1 MGYGYSSVLAA
12 TDDLEGEMYRPR
24 TKETRATYEL
34 ILSFLSA
41 ILGDIQADVLRSA
54 ADAVLE
60 SLKDDA
66 KKDLDKKREIEETLS
81 LTLSSEQ
88 FAQLVTLGKKITDY
102 KSSAT
107 DGEAGK
113 EGRDGMAVDDEYG
126 VAVVFDEDDEEEDEE
141 DEYEIRDD
149 EEERALQDADEED
162 VPKPEA
168 TEEEETGV
176 MDVETDDFT
185 TVIPGR
191 AETDKAT
198 DATLS
203 PTQVDAFWLQR
214 TMAQV
219 YPDAHEAQSRA
230 TAAMTILSAAEKG
243 PREVENDLMD
253 LFEYDHFDLVKLLTR
268 NRDTIVWCTALAKA
282 SSEAEK
288 NEIKQKIEQ
297 LGLYE
302 ILESLNLVTKP
313 SHANGAE
320 SMDVDKESG
329 AEKDTRERVDK
340 SALVPKKAI
349 DLESLVF
356 AQGNHVMTNKK
367 VKLPE
372 GSFKKTKKGY
382 EEIHVPAPKT
392 TALGEKERL
401 VPIAEM
407 PQWAQKAFK
416 NANKLNRI
424 QSNVYPIA
432 FKDDDNMLLCAP
444 TGAGK

>member
-1 MGYGYSSVLAA
+1 MGYGYSNVLAA

-24 TKETRATYEL
+24 TKETKATYEL
-34 ILSFLSA
+34 ILSFLSS

-54 ADAVLE
+54 ADSVLE
-60 SLKDDA
+60 SLKDDS

-88 FAQLVTLGKKITDY
+88 FAQLVTLGKKISDY

-107 DGEAGK
+107 EGEAGK

-141 DEYEIRDD
+141 DEYEIRED
-149 EEERALQDADEED
+149 EEERVLQDADEED
-162 VPKPEA
+162 VQKPQIP
-168 TEEEETGV
+168 EEEAGL

-191 AETDKAT
+191 AETDKSA
-198 DATLS
+198 DASLS
-203 PTQVDAFWLQR
+203 PSQVDAFWLQR

-230 TAAMTILSAAEKG
+230 TAAMAILSSADKG

-253 LFEYDHFDLVKLLTR
+253 LFEYDHFELVKLLTR

-282 SSEAEK
+282 STGAEK

-302 ILESLNLVTKP
+302 ILEALNLVSKP
-313 SHANGAE
+313 SLADGAE
-320 SMDVDKESG
+320 SMDVDKDLG

-392 TALGEKERL
+392 TALGDKERL